1 MDKKAEKQIIDFVE
15 DYIISDPYFQQL
27 TKKDQR
33 NTRNTFIVVMRAV
46 YKANNFPNVIP
57 IIYCHD
63 YQSAQVVRNALERV
77 AMVMPNTEKIRIE
90 ITH

>member
-1 MDKKAEKQIIDFVE
+1 MDRKAEKQIIDFVE
-15 DYIISDPYFQQL
+15 DYILNDPYFQTL
-27 TKKDQR
+27 SKKDQR
-33 NTRNTFIVVMRAV
+33 NTRNTFIIVMRAV

-63 YQSAQVVRNALERV
+63 YGSAKVIET
-77 AMVMPNTEKIRIE
+77 AMEKVSMFMPGTEKIRIE

>member
-15 DYIISDPYFQQL
+15 DYILSDPYFQQL

-46 YKANNFPNVIP
+46 YKANNFPKVIP

>member
-1 MDKKAEKQIIDFVE
+1 MDRKAEKQIIDFVE
-15 DYIISDPYFQQL
+15 DYILNDPYFL
-27 TKKDQR
+27 SLSKKDQR
-33 NTRNTFIVVMRAV
+33 NTRNTFIIVMRAV

-63 YQSAQVVRNALERV
+63 YASAKVIRNAMDKV
-77 AMVMPNTEKIRIE
+77 SVFMPNTDKVRIE

>member
-15 DYIISDPYFQQL
+15 DYILSDPYFQQL

>member
-1 MDKKAEKQIIDFVE
+1 MDRKAEKQIIDFVE
-15 DYIISDPYFQQL
+15 DYILNDPFFKTL
-27 TKKDQR
+27 SKKDQR
-33 NTRNTFIVVMRAV
+33 TTRNTFIIVMRAV

-63 YQSAQVVRNALERV
+63 YKSAQVVQDAMEKV
-77 AMVMPNTEKIRIE
+77 AYFMPNTDKIRIE

>member
-15 DYIISDPYFQQL
+15 DYILSDPYFQQL

-77 AMVMPNTEKIRIE
+77 ARVMPNTEKIRIE

>member
-77 AMVMPNTEKIRIE
+77 ARVMPNTEKIRIE